1 MILFRFLAFDFFV
14 GSAWWFGCFIPATAA
29 NDLRLRRISLP
40 DLIHYMYF
48 LILILEKEPVFPFS
62 MLSVK
67 PGNCWYHCYNVF
79 GMTRSLIRIEPGTS
93 RTRSQHSTTRLSRR
107 RYWGLNPWPAAL
119 DASTLPLGYRGG
131 DTRDWTRDL
140 SHLMPALYH

>member
-1 MILFRFLAFDFFV
+1 MKLKRLKSSFFFFFLFSVRLLSVLRCHSIF
-14 GSAWWFGCFIPATAA
+14 FIPATMA

-107 RYWGLNPWPAAL
+107 RC
-119 DASTLPLGYRGG
+119 S
-131 DTRDWTRDL
+131 
-140 SHLMPALYH
+140 MMK